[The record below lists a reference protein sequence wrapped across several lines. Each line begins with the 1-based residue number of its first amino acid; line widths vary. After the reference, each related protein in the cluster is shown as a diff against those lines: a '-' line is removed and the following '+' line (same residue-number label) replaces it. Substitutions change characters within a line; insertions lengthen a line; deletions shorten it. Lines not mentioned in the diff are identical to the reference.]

1 MKKLAPDPA
10 VRLHQILL
18 LMIVILSFTIVSCS
32 SSTST
37 TRENGEKSLIK
48 LPENTKN
55 YFIISNAAANNQ
67 TNNNHRGEGES
78 EKEKQKEEIL
88 MYMPEKKT
96 RLEEFR
102 DFIYRYILPI
112 MVTIGIVGN
121 TLTIIIL
128 SKEHEL
134 NALYDPSCT
143 FQENLR
149 LQYIKQS
156 VRIRLTFI

>member
-1 MKKLAPDPA
+1 MKKLAPDPS

-18 LMIVILSFTIVSCS
+18 LTIVILSFTSITIVSCS
-32 SSTST
+32 STSTST
-37 TRENGEKSLIK
+37 RENREKSSIK
-48 LPENTKN
+48 LPENIIN
-55 YFIISNAAANNQ
+55 YIEISNRAANNQ
-67 TNNNHRGEGES
+67 TNNNHG
-78 EKEKQKEEIL
+78 EKEKEKEIV

-156 VRIRLTFI
+156 VRI